1 MGLWSSY
8 DTEQGEQVSIE
19 DLMNR
24 SKCWCLQL
32 DFKLEKDRVQ
42 HTHHP
47 QDTLYAEMA
56 NIKAQETAFDSHV

>member
-1 MGLWSSY
+1 
-8 DTEQGEQVSIE
+8 
-19 DLMNR
+19 MNR